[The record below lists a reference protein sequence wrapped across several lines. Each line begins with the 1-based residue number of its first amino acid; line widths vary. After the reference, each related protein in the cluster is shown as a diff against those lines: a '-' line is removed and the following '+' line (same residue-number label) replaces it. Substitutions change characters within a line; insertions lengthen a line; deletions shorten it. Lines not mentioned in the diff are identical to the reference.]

1 MKKTLLC
8 LAALL
13 LSAPAAMA
21 AVQLEPV
28 AQSDQQAGGENSL
41 NQSRGQMMV
50 SLRPISNPGDALVF
64 HPNGAG
70 RISDSFSPYAYKN
83 IVNTQVFQLTIQN
96 NEGRTIEADQLKMQ
110 VSLDGL
116 PYDYFDRD
124 ALIKQWRHYYYL
136 NTNTITG
143 APDFMEQERAIVAEH
158 FIEGHSFRPQD
169 IPPGG
174 QITGLVAVPALSQ
187 SGTLKFRIRNL
198 DYNSNPQD
206 FTFSFNARNR

>member
-1 MKKTLLC
+1 MKKTLLG
-8 LAALL
+8 LSALL
-13 LSAPAAMA
+13 LIAPSALA

-28 AQSDQQAGGENSL
+28 AQSQQQSDAESL
-41 NQSRGQMMV
+41 HQINGQMTV
-50 SLRPISNPGDALVF
+50 SLRPVSNPGDALVF
-64 HPNGAG
+64 HPNGGG
-70 RISDSFSPYAYKN
+70 RLSENFSPYAFKN

-96 NEGRTIEADQLKMQ
+96 NEGRTIEADQLKLS

-158 FIEGHSFRPQD
+158 YIEQHSFRPQD

-174 QITGLVAVPALSQ
+174 QLTGFVAVPALAQ
-187 SGTLKFRIRNL
+187 SGMLKFRIRNL
-198 DYNSNPQD
+198 DFGTHPQD
-206 FTFSFNARNR
+206 FTFSFNAKNS